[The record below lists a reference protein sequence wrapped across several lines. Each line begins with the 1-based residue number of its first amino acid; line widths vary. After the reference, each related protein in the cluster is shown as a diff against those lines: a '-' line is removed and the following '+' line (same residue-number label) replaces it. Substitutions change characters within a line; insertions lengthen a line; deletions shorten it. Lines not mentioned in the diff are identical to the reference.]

1 MKEVELQI
9 NIQKISLALLQQ
21 MMLLDL
27 LKLNQQQLIH
37 EQCYSNPEKTIAVLT
52 NSINLRNENL
62 NFNYNQLTNEN
73 LDFSKIKGV
82 GDFASGL
89 KDSGSKKDSSIKSE
103 PEEFKFINGVL
114 HKKVNGVFTDD
125 F

>member
-1 MKEVELQI
+1 M
-9 NIQKISLALLQQ
+9 SP
-21 MMLLDL
+21 
-27 LKLNQQQLIH
+27 LKNLVVLWILPVQVSCWNLEGLVLFCIL
-37 EQCYSNPEKTIAVLT
+37 AVLT
-52 NSINLRNENL
+52 NSINLRNEAL

-103 PEEFKFINGVL
+103 PEEFKFINCRR
-114 HKKVNGVFTDD
+114 
-125 F
+125 